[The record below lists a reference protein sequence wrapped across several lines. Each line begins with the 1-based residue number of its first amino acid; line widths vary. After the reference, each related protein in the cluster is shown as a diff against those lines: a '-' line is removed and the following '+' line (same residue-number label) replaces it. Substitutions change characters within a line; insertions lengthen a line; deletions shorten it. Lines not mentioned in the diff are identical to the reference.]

1 MHVAVCQCTV
11 CACSCQ
17 FLYCVH
23 VPVVEVCRSLPLL
36 NHFVLF
42 SFQDIATNQ
51 KVLLELAADH
61 QGDTWPLGSSEE
73 TSSSKMDKKEE
84 RRKKAA
90 GQSSTSK
97 QGMQGR
103 EKKTQKVKE
112 KGGRSSRHH
121 HDEDPEEGGYSVGKS
136 LQFMS
141 TEDVSDCIGQVL

>member
-1 MHVAVCQCTV
+1 MKILLL
-11 CACSCQ
+11 SNQ
-17 FLYCVH
+17 FG
-23 VPVVEVCRSLPLL
+23 P
-36 NHFVLF
+36 F

-61 QGDTWPLGSSEE
+61 QGDTLPLGSSEE
-73 TSSSKMDKKEE
+73 TSSSKLDKKEE

-97 QGMQGR
+97 QGVQGR
-103 EKKTQKVKE
+103 EKKTQKIKE

-121 HDEDPEEGGYSVGKS
+121 HDEDSEEGSYNVGKS
-136 LQFMS
+136 LHFMS